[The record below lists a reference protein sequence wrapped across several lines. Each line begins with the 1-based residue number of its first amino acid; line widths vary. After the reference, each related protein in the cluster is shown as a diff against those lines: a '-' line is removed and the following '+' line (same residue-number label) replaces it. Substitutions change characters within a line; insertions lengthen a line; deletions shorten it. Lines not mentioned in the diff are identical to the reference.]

1 MDLRRISAVESHE
14 RIRLPS
20 APVSG
25 WRSGRGDDDEDAA
38 MSNLGL
44 FGLSLLVLTIS
55 GTLMAVI
62 KSAWDEPWVWWEYA
76 VLAAIA
82 VGVGIAVA
90 NDALVTG

>member
-1 MDLRRISAVESHE
+1 
-14 RIRLPS
+14 
-20 APVSG
+20 
-25 WRSGRGDDDEDAA
+25 

-62 KSAWDEPWVWWEYA
+62 KSAWDERWAWWEYV
-76 VLAAIA
+76 VLAVMA

-90 NDALVTG
+90 MTPVVTG

>member
-1 MDLRRISAVESHE
+1 
-14 RIRLPS
+14 
-20 APVSG
+20 
-25 WRSGRGDDDEDAA
+25 
-38 MSNLGL
+38 MSSLGVL
-44 FGLSLLVLTIS
+44 GLSLLGLTIG